1 MQDNQKIQLEKD
13 LKVWI
18 KQHLDAAVQEL
29 MDRGIFDSVI
39 VEAKPAWS
47 FPFGILIF
55 KIRQQGHAGGFD
67 WAICGSCPTDYVH
80 SSLAA
85 TPREAARHFA
95 LKWQLEASRQTEEAI
110 QAATATITSTRDLT
124 KMAES
129 LYELVMQ
136 DDLWLK

>member
-1 MQDNQKIQLEKD
+1 MHENKDSQKED
-13 LKVWI
+13 ELKAWI

-39 VEAKPAWS
+39 VEAKPAWT
-47 FPFGILIF
+47 FPFGILIC

-67 WAICGSCPTDYVH
+67 WAICGSFPTDYVS

-95 LKWQLEASRQTEEAI
+95 LKWQLEASRQKEVNTRP
-110 QAATATITSTRDLT
+110 ATAVKVSPGELT
-124 KMAES
+124 EMAES
-129 LYELVMQ
+129 LYELVLQ
-136 DDLWLK
+136 DELWLK